1 MTKLETNFTSGVGGF
16 GADVLTYKQLMRSDL
31 AAVYERSR
39 DGMIKDYE
47 VTKIKIQPKGFQVM
61 NGKPLEDDT
70 EMYASTGQWGKS
82 GWSFKNLGAAKAKF
96 ELLSNPAVKEVETS
110 DDVVIESPSVKF
122 LNTTFIFPSTEK
134 FSTKDFAET
143 NHIEYITASLYIKDA
158 VNNGTVKS
166 AGSERRASRGKET
179 NLFSKV

>member
-1 MTKLETNFTSGVGGF
+1 MIKLETNFTSGVGGF

-39 DGMIKDYE
+39 DGQIKDYE

-110 DDVVIESPSVKF
+110 DDAVIEAPTEKF
-122 LNTTFIFPSTEK
+122 LNTTFIFPEK
-134 FSTKDFAET
+134 FSVKDLAET
-143 NHIEYITASLYIKDA
+143 NHVEYITASLFVKEGLG
-158 VNNGTVKS
+158 NGSVKQV
-166 AGSERRASRGKET
+166 GEERRAAKGPMSKIY
-179 NLFSKV
+179 SKV